1 MRQLLFFLLLYGHIS
16 VSTAVDLPDI
26 GSSADTLITRAQQ
39 RQYGDMLYKSLHK
52 YNLITEDIAADTYIQ
67 SLGNRLASFAKA
79 ADQPFHFFLI
89 NDKSINAFA
98 TFGGYIGV
106 HIGLVLSSR
115 SEGELAAVLAHE
127 ISHITQQHLS
137 RSLEKR
143 KRNTIPL
150 MIASAVALAAGAAS
164 GDGDVIEAAAAVASY
179 GSYMLELKFTRD
191 HEKEADRLGMQVLSD
206 AGFNPYDMPAFFDV
220 LYKKSRY
227 YTKYPEFL
235 SSHPISLNRLS
246 EATNLANKLPKFNS
260 LKEGTPL
267 YHLIRAR
274 LLVASTDKLSPLI
287 QQLDTM
293 LIDKRYRSE
302 KAVHY
307 ALALAQLKLHRP
319 EQAKPHID
327 WLDKYDEKR
336 VLYHDLHAQYQIEKG
351 NDQQAAT
358 LYKTA
363 LSLYPKDNFL
373 GLQYAKHLISL
384 QQGQAAF
391 QLLSSLNNTYYPI
404 YYLYLSQAYQ
414 LLGKKIQAHINLAE
428 YHALRGELKA
438 AIAQLTL
445 IRRQKN
451 VDYYLLTKV
460 NARLKELN
468 KAYNEIKALDNS

>member
-1 MRQLLFFLLLYGHIS
+1 MRQLLCFIFLYGYLS

-39 RQYGDMLYKSLHK
+39 RQYGEMLYKSLHK
-52 YNLITEDIAADTYIQ
+52 YGLITEDVAADTYIQ
-67 SLGNRLASFAKA
+67 SLGNHLASFAKA

-106 HIGLVLSSR
+106 HTGLVLSSR

-206 AGFNPYDMPAFFDV
+206 AGFNPHDMPAFFDI

-260 LKEGTPL
+260 LQKDTPL
-267 YHLIRAR
+267 YDLIRAR

-287 QQLDTM
+287 KQLDTM
-293 LIDKRYRSE
+293 LAEKRYRSE

-307 ALALAQLKLHRP
+307 ALALAHLKLHRP
-319 EQAKPHID
+319 AQAKPHID
-327 WLDKYDEKR
+327 WLATHDEKR
-336 VLYHDLHAQYQIEKG
+336 VLYHDLHAQYEIEQG
-351 NDQQAAT
+351 QDQQAIAI
-358 LYKTA
+358 YRHA

-373 GLQYAKHLISL
+373 GLQYAKLLISL
-384 QQGQAAF
+384 QKGQAAF
-391 QLLSSLNNTYYPI
+391 KLLSNLHSSNYPV
-404 YYLYLSQAYQ
+404 YHLYLSQAQQ
-414 LLGKKIQAHINLAE
+414 LLGKKVPAHISLAE
-428 YHALRGELKA
+428 YHAARGELKA
-438 AIAQLTL
+438 AIAQLKL
-445 IRRQKN
+445 VRQQKN

-468 KAYNEIKALDNS
+468 TAYNEIKALENS